1 MTPPPMA
8 PPPMAPPPAPPTP
21 SPSPELE
28 DPNRSNLLEQIR
40 KGKKLKSAKERAAAE
55 QSKTAAEQSKTATEP
70 FPALKEAMAARR
82 MAIADPEEGDDDAWT
97 GGRKTRSKKHSK
109 THKKLPWSGWSK
121 EAPKGA
127 ARTRMYRK
135 CGSKCFLGKKKPGMK
150 TPDFPI
156 CKKNTCKI
164 SSKGVYAAYVRA
176 RQWGSKKSHYK
187 SDNQPKLRRK
197 TYKNVA
203 NKAKKI
209 LRKKGFHVGK
219 SR

>member
-1 MTPPPMA
+1 M
-8 PPPMAPPPAPPTP
+8 
-21 SPSPELE
+21 
-28 DPNRSNLLEQIR
+28 RQIQE
-40 KGKKLKSAKERAAAE
+40 GVKLKST
-55 QSKTAAEQSKTATEP
+55 QNKTAAPAQQPKTAP
-70 FPALKEAMAARR
+70 PQGIAAMLAANSKFQ
-82 MAIADPEEGDDDAWT
+82 AIQKANAST
-97 GGRKTRSKKHSK
+97 GGRKTRSKKHLK

-121 EAPKGA
+121 EAPKGV

-197 TYKNVA
+197 TYKKVA
-203 NKAKKI
+203 DKAKKM

-219 SR
+219 SK